1 MPRFS
6 GCRVRYAG
14 AKREVRAPSHSGKPA
29 LPPHGRGVPVCRS
42 EDRLTVCF
50 AMCPLTHAPNLL
62 G

>member
-1 MPRFS
+1 MT
-6 GCRVRYAG
+6 
-14 AKREVRAPSHSGKPA
+14 REPGD
-29 LPPHGRGVPVCRS
+29 LPWQNNVHGRGVPVCRS